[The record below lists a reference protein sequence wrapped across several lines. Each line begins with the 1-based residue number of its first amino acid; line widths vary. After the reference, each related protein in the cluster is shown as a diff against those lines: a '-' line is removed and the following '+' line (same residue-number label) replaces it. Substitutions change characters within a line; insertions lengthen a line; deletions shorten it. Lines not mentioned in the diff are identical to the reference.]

1 MLLEDAYMINQISHN
16 NLNNA
21 QNAQSTTFQRLG
33 SGSRINSAK
42 DDAAGLAIA
51 AAMVSQ
57 LSGDSQAMRNVND
70 SLSLTDTAGGALSQ
84 VSDTLQRMRE
94 LTVQAANGTNSGSDL
109 QAIQGEIN
117 QLAQGLDQ
125 ISGNA
130 QFNGQKLLD
139 GTFNGQVQAGANTGD
154 TQTLSL
160 DNASSQGLGVAN
172 LDVTNQANAA
182 NALNSLDSA
191 INSVGAQ
198 QSSIGATQA
207 ALSSTLANLSNSYE
221 NIAAA
226 KSRIS
231 DTDYAKESSNL
242 AQNNVRTQASL
253 KALSIYNS
261 MQKNVLELIKP

>member
-1 MLLEDAYMINQISHN
+1 MINTLSPN
-16 NLNNA
+16 SLNNS
-21 QNAQSTTFQRLG
+21 QNAQLTTFQRMG

-51 AAMVSQ
+51 ASMASQ
-57 LSGDSQAMRNVND
+57 LGGNSQAMRNVND

-84 VSDTLQRMRE
+84 ISETLQRMRE
-94 LTVQAANGTNSGSDL
+94 LTVQAANGTNSASDL

-125 ISGNA
+125 VADNS
-130 QFNGQKLLD
+130 QFNGQNLLD
-139 GTFNGQVQAGANTGD
+139 GTFSGQVQTGENPED
-154 TQTLSL
+154 SRTLSL
-160 DNASSQGLGVAN
+160 GNASSQGLGVSD
-172 LDVTNQANAA
+172 LDVTSQAGAA
-182 NALNSLDSA
+182 SALDLLDNA

-198 QSSIGATQA
+198 QSTIGATQA
-207 ALSSTLANLSNSYE
+207 ALNSTLANLSNTYE

-231 DTDYAKESSNL
+231 DTDYARESSNL
-242 AQNNVRTQASL
+242 AQNNVQTQASL

-261 MQKNVLELIKP
+261 MQKNVLDLIKP

>member
-1 MLLEDAYMINQISHN
+1 MIN
-16 NLNNA
+16 NLSLLNSLDNS
-21 QNAQSTTFQRLG
+21 QNTQFTTFQRLG

-51 AAMVSQ
+51 AGMASQ
-57 LSGDSQAMRNVND
+57 LGGDYQAMRNVTD

-94 LTVQAANGTNSGSDL
+94 LTVQAANGTNRASDL

-125 ISGNA
+125 MAGNT
-130 QFNGQKLLD
+130 QFNGQNLLD
-139 GTFNGQVQAGANTGD
+139 GTFSGQVQAGANQGD

-160 DNASSQGLGVAN
+160 GSASSQSLGISN
-172 LDVTNQANAA
+172 LDVTNQANAT
-182 NALNSLDSA
+182 NALNLLDNA
-191 INSVGAQ
+191 INNVGAQ
-198 QSSIGATQA
+198 QATIGATQA
-207 ALSSTLANLSNSYE
+207 ALSSTLADLSNTYE
-221 NIAAA
+221 NIAGA

-242 AQNNVRTQASL
+242 AQNNVQAEVSL

-261 MQKNVLELIKP
+261 MQKDVLNLIKP